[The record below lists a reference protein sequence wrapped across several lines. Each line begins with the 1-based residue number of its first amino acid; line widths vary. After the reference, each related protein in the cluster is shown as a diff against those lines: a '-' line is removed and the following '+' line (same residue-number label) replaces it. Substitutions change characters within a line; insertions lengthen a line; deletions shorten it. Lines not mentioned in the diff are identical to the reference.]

1 MEGEMAGGELDN
13 NRLLLEISSRI
24 RELNRRIINP
34 VIPELALDDLSPVL
48 KLVAMARAAY
58 LKELFDLAGIVG
70 DQIPS
75 PGQVTQLSHLRST
88 YEELVT
94 GVQALESAIE
104 RGYLDV
110 QG

>member
-1 MEGEMAGGELDN
+1 MGGGNLDN

-24 RELNRRIINP
+24 RELNRNIINP
-34 VIPELALDDLSPVL
+34 VIPELTLDDLNPVL
-48 KLVAMARAAY
+48 KLVARARAAY
-58 LKELFDLAGIVG
+58 LKELFDLAGMATE
-70 DQIPS
+70 QIPS
-75 PGQVTQLSHLRST
+75 PGQVSHLNNLRTT

-110 QG
+110 HG

>member
-1 MEGEMAGGELDN
+1 MEGDMSGGELNN
-13 NRLLLEISSRI
+13 NRLLLEINSRI
-24 RELNRRIINP
+24 RELNRNIINP
-34 VIPELALDDLSPVL
+34 VIPELALDDLGPVL

-75 PGQVTQLSHLRST
+75 HGQVTQLNHLRNT

>member
-1 MEGEMAGGELDN
+1 MASGELDH
-13 NRLLLEISSRI
+13 NRLLLEIDNRI

-58 LKELFDLAGIVG
+58 LKELFDLAGVVG
-70 DQIPS
+70 EQIPS
-75 PGQVTQLSHLRST
+75 PGQVTKLSHLRTT